1 MTDTHASHGRTYLT
15 IFVILCCLTV
25 ISVIADE
32 LRVADRSVV
41 LAIVAAIALAKA
53 TCVVLYFMHLKF
65 ERAWKYLLLGP
76 TLVLAAS
83 VPFALAA
90 DLAFHYYANDVP
102 QQRELERLE
111 AAATSSG
118 HDVAPH

>member
-32 LRVADRSVV
+32 VQVADRRVV
-41 LAIVAAIALAKA
+41 LAIVAAIAMAKS

-65 ERAWKYLLLGP
+65 ERGWKYLLLGP

-90 DLAFHYYANDVP
+90 DLTFHYYALDVP
-102 QQRELERLE
+102 QEREIERLE
-111 AAATSSG
+111 ATAPSSG
-118 HDVAPH
+118 HVVTPH